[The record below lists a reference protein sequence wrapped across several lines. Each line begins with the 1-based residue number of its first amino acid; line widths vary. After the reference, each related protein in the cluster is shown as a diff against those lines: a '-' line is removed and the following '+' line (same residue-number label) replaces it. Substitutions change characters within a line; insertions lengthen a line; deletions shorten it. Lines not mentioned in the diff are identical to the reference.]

1 MRQLQLQ
8 LVFVLLAAI
17 SVATLSAILIVRSV
31 RGAERVVVGDTRR
44 VLSAANAELELQYS
58 ERVNADSAWVT
69 LPDAARD
76 ISLRA
81 VSQITLRAYP
91 GGEGGFSAGG
101 RILGYSYPTHG
112 SGNPKIDVPDAERPE
127 IESTI
132 REAERSGNGER
143 LLRGS

>member
-1 MRQLQLQ
+1 MRQIDGRTHAGLGKSGIIHCAAAQVWPRTGKAMRRLQLQ

-31 RGAERVVVGDTRR
+31 RGAERVVLGDTRR
-44 VLSAANAELELQYS
+44 ALSGANAELELQYS

-91 GGEGGFSAGG
+91 GVEGGFSA
-101 RILGYSYPTHG
+101 
-112 SGNPKIDVPDAERPE
+112 
-127 IESTI
+127 
-132 REAERSGNGER
+132 
-143 LLRGS
+143 